1 MLLFRRAEAS
11 HKLQAA
17 PTADTLARIM
27 KDYLE
32 FLPKHDGR
40 SLLIVVLQLGL
51 TLCFRGRLFA

>member
-11 HKLQAA
+11 HKIQAA

-32 FLPKHDGR
+32 FLPKHDGK
-40 SLLIVVLQLGL
+40 SWLLLSDYNMV
-51 TLCFRGRLFA
+51 